1 MTTIATTKENTFGA
15 ILMVAGC
22 CIGAG
27 MIGLPILTA
36 ATGFFPSSLAMVF
49 AYLFS
54 TGAGLLLLEAALWF
68 EGKVNLLS
76 MAQFT
81 LGRAGKILTGAL
93 FLFLFY
99 SIFVAYTDAA
109 GHLIGSVLGFVFQ
122 IPPQREIGIVL
133 SSLFV
138 GAMIYRGLS
147 SIDRIN
153 RIFMIGLTLSYAL
166 LITGGLP
173 HVQLKNL
180 DYVNW
185 KTTLATLPILFICFG
200 YQNLVPSLTYYLR
213 RNVAATRFA
222 ILAGNL
228 IPLVFYSLWNFV
240 ILGMISQP
248 ETIPANTGLVT
259 ELLKSATASVSI
271 LLAVQAFSF
280 FALFSSFI
288 TIAISFL
295 DFLKDAFRTP
305 PPDFLLQGLVL
316 IPPALIALSYPH
328 LFLQALSFA
337 GGFIDVLL
345 FGILPIGIVWM
356 GRYVKKAKGPYQVAG
371 GKTFLILML
380 LLSIAILLLRIF

>member
-1 MTTIATTKENTFGA
+1 
-15 ILMVAGC
+15 
-22 CIGAG
+22 
-27 MIGLPILTA
+27 
-36 ATGFFPSSLAMVF
+36 
-49 AYLFS
+49 
-54 TGAGLLLLEAALWF
+54 
-68 EGKVNLLS
+68 
-76 MAQFT
+76 
-81 LGRAGKILTGAL
+81 
-93 FLFLFY
+93 
-99 SIFVAYTDAA
+99 
-109 GHLIGSVLGFVFQ
+109 
-122 IPPQREIGIVL
+122 
-133 SSLFV
+133 
-138 GAMIYRGLS
+138 
-147 SIDRIN
+147 
-153 RIFMIGLTLSYAL
+153 
-166 LITGGLP
+166 
-173 HVQLKNL
+173 
-180 DYVNW
+180 
-185 KTTLATLPILFICFG
+185 
-200 YQNLVPSLTYYLR
+200 
-213 RNVAATRFA
+213 
-222 ILAGNL
+222 
-228 IPLVFYSLWNFV
+228 
-240 ILGMISQP
+240 MISQP